1 MRTMEITAGTVRARA
16 RLNDSRTAEAI
27 WNALPI
33 RGQIH
38 RWGDE
43 IYFAIPLALPPEDPQ
58 EVVAAGDL
66 AYWPPGQ
73 AICLF
78 WGPTPAS
85 RGNEIRPASPVNVFG
100 TIVGEA
106 ACFAAAPEGS
116 AIELTRGA
124 TAPATEAG

>member
-1 MRTMEITAGTVRARA
+1 MRTIEITAGTIRARA
-16 RLNDSRTAEAI
+16 QLNDSRTADAI

-33 RGQIH
+33 RGEIR

-43 IYFAIPLALPPEDPQ
+43 IYFAIPLALPPENPE

-85 RGNEIRPASPVNVFG
+85 RGNEIRPASPVNLIG
-100 TIVGEA
+100 KIEGNA
-106 ACFAAAPEGS
+106 ARFAAAAEGG
-116 AIELTRGA
+116 AIELTRVA
-124 TAPATEAG
+124 TPATPEAG